1 MAFGLFKKKHT
12 ADIIYMNGHVY
23 TQDPAFPWASA
34 VACKDGKVLA
44 VGDFEGMDEIVSSD
58 TQVIDLKEQYLFPG
72 FMEVH
77 NTDILKAF
85 EGLYLEID
93 PIWDLDTVLDEVSAY
108 AEETDREIIFAY
120 GYNENILADYEDA
133 EDVQGLLDGITQDK
147 PVLLLGNSGVHC
159 WLNSLAMAIVAESA
173 EDDGMPY
180 ISPDYVLNVLSP
192 LDFEEVE
199 AAVVASSSEL
209 CDRGI
214 TSVFPLNTPDYFQRL
229 YRDCLVALI
238 GESVS
243 VKQRLFSS
251 LYVNRPI
258 APELILHKLTAGKTA
273 CIELD
278 NMISY
283 DFLKLEVCDDENLA
297 FFSEDALKTI
307 CQAACDKGYNIHL
320 DALDQTSMEKAR
332 AAFAFLRSKGCK
344 HNTLVLAADSALD
357 GAAGDGELAAAG
369 EDGFLTTWSTDC
381 LNQSV
386 YSHAK
391 SVSEAIDMLT
401 VGAAELLGCGKEYGS
416 IEQGKR
422 ADFTVFAENP
432 LKKSLQYFSSMHASM
447 TIVDSLVVYDLET
460 ACDDEMYDLLV
471 TMRL

>member
-23 TQDPAFPWASA
+23 TQDPAFPWATA
-34 VACKDGKVLA
+34 VACKDGKVIA
-44 VGDFEGMDEIVSSD
+44 IGDFEGMDEIVSSD
-58 TQVIDLKEQYLFPG
+58 TQVIDLKEQYMFPG
-72 FMEVH
+72 FIEVH

-85 EGLYLEID
+85 EDMYLEID
-93 PIWDLDTVLDEVSAY
+93 PVWDLDTVLEEVAAY
-108 AEETDREIIFAY
+108 AENTDRDIIFAY
-120 GYNENILADYEDA
+120 GYNENILADYEEA
-133 EDVQGLLDGITQDK
+133 EDVQGLLDEITQDK
-147 PVLLLGNSGVHC
+147 PVLLLGTSGVHC
-159 WLNSLAMAIVAESA
+159 WFNSLAMDMVSESA
-173 EDDGMPY
+173 EEDGMQY
-180 ISPDYVLNVLSP
+180 ISADYVLSVLSP

-199 AAVVASSSEL
+199 AAVIASSGAL

-214 TSVFPLNTPDYFQRL
+214 TSIFPLNTPDYFQHL

-238 GESVS
+238 GESIP

-251 LYVNRPI
+251 LYINRPI

-278 NMISY
+278 NLITY

-320 DALDQTSMEKAR
+320 DALDQESIDKAS
-332 AAFAFLRSKGCK
+332 ATFSYLRSKGCK
-344 HNTLVLAADSALD
+344 HNTLVLAADNAVSD
-357 GAAGDGELAAAG
+357 PESDSSE
-369 EDGFLTTWSTDC
+369 EGFSTTWSTDC

-386 YSHAK
+386 YSHAG
-391 SVSEAIDMLT
+391 SVSEAVDMLT
-401 VGAAELLGCGKEYGS
+401 VGAAEILGRSREYGS

-422 ADFTVFAENP
+422 ADFTVFSENP
-432 LKKSLQYFSSMHASM
+432 FEKSVQYFSSMHASM
-447 TIVDSLVVYDLET
+447 TIVDSQVVYDLET

>member
-1 MAFGLFKKKHT
+1 MAFGLFKKKST

-34 VACKDGKVLA
+34 VACKDGKVIA

-58 TQVIDLKEQYLFPG
+58 TQVVDLAEQYLFPG

-85 EGLYLEID
+85 EDLYLEID
-93 PIWDLDTVLDEVSAY
+93 PVWDLDTVLEEVAAY
-108 AEETDREIIFAY
+108 AEDTDRDIIFAY
-120 GYNENILADYEDA
+120 GYNENILADYEEAA
-133 EDVQGLLDGITQDK
+133 EVQKLLDDILLDK

-159 WLNSLAMAIVAESA
+159 WLNSLAMDMVAESA
-173 EDDGMPY
+173 EDDGMQY
-180 ISPDYVLNVLSP
+180 ISPDYVMNVLSP

-199 AAVVASSSEL
+199 EAVVNSANML

-214 TSVFPLNTPDYFQRL
+214 TSFFPLNTPDYFQHL

-238 GESVS
+238 GESIP

-278 NMISY
+278 HLISY
-283 DFLKLEVCDDENLA
+283 DFLKLEVCDDKNLA
-297 FFSEDALKTI
+297 YFSEDALKTI

-320 DALDQTSMEKAR
+320 DALDQASVDKAR
-332 AAFAFLRSKGCK
+332 AVFSYLRAKGCK
-344 HNTLVLAADSALD
+344 HNTLVLAADRAL
-357 GAAGDGELAAAG
+357 GGDADDKDDE
-369 EDGFLTTWSTDC
+369 FLTTWSTDC

-401 VGAAELLGCGKEYGS
+401 IGAAELLGCSKEYGS

-432 LKKSLQYFSSMHASM
+432 LEKSLQYFSSMHASM
-447 TIVDSLVVYDLET
+447 TIVDSQVVYDLEN
-460 ACDDEMYDLLV
+460 ACDEEMYDLLV